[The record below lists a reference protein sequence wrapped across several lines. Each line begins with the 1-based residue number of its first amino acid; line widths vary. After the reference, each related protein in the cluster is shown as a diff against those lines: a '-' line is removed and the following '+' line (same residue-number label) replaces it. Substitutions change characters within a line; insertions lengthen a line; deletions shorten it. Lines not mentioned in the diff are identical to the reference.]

1 MSWLFDYLPNNFM
14 YHTSGNTATGA
25 YTWYCPSVSEK
36 TRMTST
42 CINTWKHTVSLTQ
55 NEDIRTRC
63 TPHGMHCRSG
73 SCIQVIVKTHTMYK
87 TRTIRWVF
95 KNKRKIGLKHGFT
108 VEIKKKTT
116 RRRANTWLHMV
127 QQITPMNMRILWLGR
142 IYKSIFQAKITF
154 GYQKM

>member
-1 MSWLFDYLPNNFM
+1 MYHVRMSWLFDYLPNNFM

-108 VEIKKKTT
+108 VEIKKNDKATGKYMVAHGTT
-116 RRRANTWLHMV
+116 DYSDEHADTLTRKDL
-127 QQITPMNMRILWLGR
+127 
-142 IYKSIFQAKITF
+142 
-154 GYQKM
+154 